1 MELILL
7 YIPLYGPQ
15 SRKLEAAIQSVLE
28 HKSFTVLRDLES
40 LEAALLRGLST
51 PYLIVLSIP
60 RHEDL
65 LRILALKEEL
75 IRSNVVVVLPD
86 QDPAAGTY
94 VHTLRPRFV
103 AYAED
108 DCEIVAEVV
117 ERLFRDLETAEKTT
131 SKQAAEAVWV
141 TIE

>member
-7 YIPLYGPQ
+7 YIPLCGPQ
-15 SRKLEAAIQSVLE
+15 SRRLEAAIQLVLE
-28 HKSFTVLRDLES
+28 HKSFTVLRDFDS
-40 LEAALLRGLST
+40 SSNIAPGIVN

-60 RHEDL
+60 NHEDL

-86 QDPAAGTY
+86 QDLAAGAY
-94 VHTLRPRFV
+94 VHSLRPRFV

-108 DCEIVAEVV
+108 DCEDCGGGC
-117 ERLFRDLETAEKTT
+117 RT
-131 SKQAAEAVWV
+131 SVL
-141 TIE
+141 

>member
-7 YIPLYGPQ
+7 YIPLCGPQ
-15 SRKLEAAIQSVLE
+15 SRKLEAAIESALE
-28 HKSFTVLRDLES
+28 RKSFTVLRDLES
-40 LEAALLRGLST
+40 LEAALLQGLAT

-60 RHEDL
+60 SQEDL

-86 QDPAAGTY
+86 QDLAAGAY
-94 VHTLRPRFV
+94 VHSLRPRFV

-108 DCEIVAEVV
+108 DSEVVAEVII
-117 ERLFRDLETAEKTT
+117 RLFRDLESAERTT
-131 SKQAAEAVWV
+131 PIQARETVWV